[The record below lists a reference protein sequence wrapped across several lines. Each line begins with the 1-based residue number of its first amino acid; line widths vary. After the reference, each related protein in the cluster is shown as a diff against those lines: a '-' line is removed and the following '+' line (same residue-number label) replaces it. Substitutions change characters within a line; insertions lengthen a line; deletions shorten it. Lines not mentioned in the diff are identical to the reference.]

1 MLGGFP
7 LGCRNG
13 KVTGKTDV
21 SEDIRDRFKPFKSKQ
36 HSCSSYIRRGQMLE
50 VRLKNENEN

>member
-7 LGCRNG
+7 LGCRNE

-21 SEDIRDRFKPFKSKQ
+21 SEDVRDRFKSFKSKQ
-36 HSCSSYIRRGQMLE
+36 RSCSSYLRRGHKSE
-50 VRLKNENEN
+50 V